1 MPTVPKQ
8 FFSSN
13 GSGIRNSQ
21 IWNGYRS
28 YGSDET
34 RGDHE
39 EHHSGEHTLPQLI
52 PIDTRTRTSMYCIY
66 TSLPCRWSW
75 RVSSPSTGWLLPS
88 SSQASSRQLVW
99 AQNTHFTSKWW
110 FVVGL
115 HSMSI
120 VFIRLRIFFM
130 SCLSGASCTWER
142 GFQLVSLVWRQA
154 TPSALSVM
162 LASVAPHSSPG
173 SSSAWSSF
181 LSSPRCWVSTGSS
194 SPSIC
199 TPRNREGSHLQTIL
213 PGHQYLQQPTKYRI
227 MLKCCDDH
235 IDKSRYSKLWQVPIK
250 SDPCILER
258 GLQRF
263 NIFMGV

>member
-1 MPTVPKQ
+1 MWCWTAIYVHCTLY
-8 FFSSN
+8 
-13 GSGIRNSQ
+13 I
-21 IWNGYRS
+21 
-28 YGSDET
+28 SD
-34 RGDHE
+34 
-39 EHHSGEHTLPQLI
+39 
-52 PIDTRTRTSMYCIY
+52 
-66 TSLPCRWSW
+66 CR
-75 RVSSPSTGWLLPS
+75 
-88 SSQASSRQLVW
+88 
-99 AQNTHFTSKWW
+99 F
-110 FVVGL
+110 
-115 HSMSI
+115 
-120 VFIRLRIFFM
+120 RIFFM

-154 TPSALSVM
+154 TPSASSVM

-213 PGHQYLQQPTKYRI
+213 PGHQHLQQPTKYRI

-235 IDKSRYSKLWQVPIK
+235 IDNSRYSKLWQVPIK